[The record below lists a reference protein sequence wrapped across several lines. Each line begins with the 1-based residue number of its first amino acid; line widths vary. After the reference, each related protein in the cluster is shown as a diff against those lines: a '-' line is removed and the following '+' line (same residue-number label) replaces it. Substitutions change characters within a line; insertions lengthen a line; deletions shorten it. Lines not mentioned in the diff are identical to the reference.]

1 MPAMASPQVATL
13 IQLMT
18 PDATVIYPS
27 RWKMLLVAAV
37 SAIFV
42 VFGLALFLFKPA
54 GATEHIVVLTCT
66 VVTTLPLLYSI
77 ARLVRPSPALVIH
90 SSGIFDNASTLSAGF
105 LRWEEISGVGIATLK
120 GQRSLA
126 IAVKDV
132 DALLG
137 RQPAFKAKIMKI
149 NIGILGAAVNIPNT
163 LPISLEELMQTI
175 QQRCPAIQVMS

>member
-1 MPAMASPQVATL
+1 
-13 IQLMT
+13 MT
-18 PDATVIYPS
+18 PDAIVIYPS

-42 VFGLALFLFKPA
+42 VLGLALFFKPA

-77 ARLVRPSPALVIH
+77 ARLMRPFPALIIH
-90 SSGIFDNASTLSAGF
+90 SSGVFDNASALSAGF
-105 LRWEEISGVGIATLK
+105 LRWEEISGVRITTLN